1 MKSVIGTGARVAR
14 WAAIAGLAACV
25 TACGSGS
32 NNNRAT
38 YTLGGSVSGLAGT
51 VVLRVNGREELS
63 VSANGAFTFTRTL
76 KKGQSYVVI
85 VLTQPPGLVCSVQN
99 GSGQMPASNVSDI
112 VVSCGAPTG
121 NGGIGSIGGTIAGLT
136 GTVTMNFGYYSDDQ
150 TFDANGPFTFAERS
164 AVGNAYDVAILTQ
177 PAGQVCSVGN
187 GFGVIAGNVTNVLVN
202 CVDASATFAVGGLI
216 SGLHAAGLVIA
227 GGTDDSVAP
236 APDATTFKL
245 PQRLGNNGVY
255 DVGIAAQP
263 AGQTCLMQNASG
275 RVDAADVE
283 DISVTCIDN
292 DTDPLSGT
300 YVAAGLQPG
309 SYVYVT
315 FFPDGVY
322 LYGSIEDNPGCTY
335 ATDLDTDGN
344 GIEYGAYRYDATTH
358 QLSVLNAVQDSNG
371 QCGVWDSENGVARYN
386 GALAVT
392 GSGASTVLTLTPAAG
407 GASIDLTPVPNVD
420 GEIVGSW
427 AAPYQKNMLVF
438 LPTGDSWM
446 HYLMTET
453 QQDYAPYQTGALA
466 GIEYACATQVHS
478 AGGDGL
484 YLDFGEDCLVPTPTT
499 PGARDT
505 NGRGGLSR
513 AFVPIPLV
521 LTGDTMTL
529 NGVEYRRIRPQ

>member
-1 MKSVIGTGARVAR
+1 MKSVIGIGARVAR
-14 WAAIAGLAACV
+14 WAAITGLAACV
-25 TACGSGS
+25 AACGSGS
-32 NNNRAT
+32 NNKRAT
-38 YTLGGSVSGLAGT
+38 YTLGGSVTGLNGSLTLVSGLGDRIT
-51 VVLRVNGREELS
+51 VTGNGP
-63 VSANGAFTFTRTL
+63 FTFTEQYR
-76 KKGQSYVVI
+76 KGQRYHVTVESDPSNQTCVASNNFGKMPAANVGD
-85 VLTQPPGLVCSVQN
+85 VSVVCSDDV
-99 GSGQMPASNVSDI
+99 PALV
-112 VVSCGAPTG
+112 T
-121 NGGIGSIGGTIAGLT
+121 IGGTIQGLV
-136 GTVTMNFGYYSDDQ
+136 GEVVLNWNVYADPQ
-150 TFDANGPFTFAERS
+150 TFSSNGPFTFAEFGERG
-164 AVGNAYDVAILTQ
+164 VAYDVAIESQ
-177 PAGQVCSVGN
+177 PDGQVCSIAN
-187 GFGVIAGNVTNVLVN
+187 GFGTALASVTTIVVSCADANARFALRGGIAGLT
-202 CVDASATFAVGGLI
+202 G
-216 SGLHAAGLVIA
+216 AGLRIEA
-227 GGTDDSVAP
+227 GPGNSVEP
-236 APDATTFKL
+236 APGATTFAL
-245 PQRLGNNGVY
+245 PVGLANAATY

-358 QLSVLNAVQDSNG
+358 QLSVLNAVQDLNG

-427 AAPYQKNMLVF
+427 AAPYQKDVATF
-438 LPTGDSWM
+438 LPGGDHWL

-453 QQDYAPYQTGALA
+453 QGDDWPLQTGAEVGL
-466 GIEYACATQVHS
+466 EYACAAVDTL
-478 AGGDGL
+478 GGGRIQPDVWATCDAPRPGGPGTR
-484 YLDFGEDCLVPTPTT
+484 DF
-499 PGARDT
+499 
-505 NGRGGLSR
+505 NGRAGLWPMYDMGT
-513 AFVPIPLV
+513 FTV
-521 LTGDTMTL
+521 TGDTMTL